1 MCDSTNRDFRESGM
15 LLLSAPTVT
24 SARKCAYNC
33 YLKLIFQSCSSQ
45 KIFIYLKLLHP
56 ILLDNFNAWKKSGS
70 SIEHVLCLKQQKKNN
85 SNQSGCS
92 KTQTQ
97 KRRLSFSADQGSD
110 GLIPAG
116 MPQFRPEEIA
126 CSVFSCLCLFTL
138 WHVSCGFHDAA
149 SLRQSN
155 TCQSPPPKCPVSD
168 LDTQSSNAPYS
179 VH

>member
-70 SIEHVLCLKQQKKNN
+70 SIEHVLYLKQQQKKT
-85 SNQSGCS
+85 
-92 KTQTQ
+92 TQTRVAVQ
-97 KRRLSFSADQGSD
+97 KHRPRKGDFLSQQTREV
-110 GLIPAG
+110 
-116 MPQFRPEEIA
+116 M
-126 CSVFSCLCLFTL
+126 V
-138 WHVSCGFHDAA
+138 
-149 SLRQSN
+149 
-155 TCQSPPPKCPVSD
+155 
-168 LDTQSSNAPYS
+168 
-179 VH
+179 